1 MNSQKSPTRLYK
13 KHTALLA
20 KPWIQIDDEKRID
33 TVPHRYA
40 IMYPVPVPVVKRKEN
55 LENYRDSL
63 KAIE

>member
-20 KPWIQIDDEKRID
+20 KPWIQIEDEKRID

-40 IMYPVPVPVVKRKEN
+40 IMYR
-55 LENYRDSL
+55 YRYP
-63 KAIE
+63 